1 MAGTINRTLVL
12 ASTSPYRAGILDR
25 LQITYTQVAP
35 IYIEESISG
44 ESPGDMAL
52 RLAEGKARSLDIDAE
67 HYIIIGSDQVAH
79 LDNQVYGKPGT
90 HENALDQ
97 LRLFSDRWVSFTTG
111 ICLVSEQGDCRT
123 AAETYEIRFRELS
136 DEQISEYLRI
146 ERPYDCAG
154 SIKVESLG
162 ITLLSD
168 ARGRDVNC
176 LYGLPLMLLRE
187 QMEVLGSSINDF
199 MYIT

>member
-1 MAGTINRTLVL
+1 MVRTTNRTLVL

-35 IYIEESISG
+35 IYKEEPISG
-44 ESPGDMAL
+44 ESPTDMAL
-52 RLAEGKARSLDIDAE
+52 RLSEGKARSLDIDAG

-79 LDNQVYGKPGT
+79 LDDQVYGKPGT
-90 HENALDQ
+90 PENALGQ
-97 LRLFSDRWVSFTTG
+97 LRLFSGRWVSFTTG
-111 ICLVSEQGDCRT
+111 ICLLSERGDCRT
-123 AAETYEIRFRELS
+123 TAETYEIRFRALS
-136 DEQISEYLRI
+136 DAQITEYLRI

-176 LYGLPLMLLRE
+176 LYGLPIMLLRE
-187 QMEVLGSSINDF
+187 QLELIGSSINDF
-199 MYIT
+199 MYIP